1 MNATDLVK
9 DLCAEIRTLTSD
21 LDVANYRNKQ
31 LKEER
36 ATLEETIK
44 VLNDTNS
51 MLEAE
56 NKTLKLKIDD
66 MSEEF

>member
-1 MNATDLVK
+1 MNAADVIIELVGRINSLK
-9 DLCAEIRTLTSD
+9 ID
-21 LDVANYRNKQ
+21 LDCAKYNNEK
-31 LKEER
+31 LKDER

-44 VLNDTNS
+44 ILGDTIS

-66 MSEEF
+66 MSKEF